1 MQRKSVCVWWLVSLL
16 YQGRVFTGTRIS
28 TGYPS
33 TTPVG
38 LALGP
43 DSPWE
48 DELDPGTLSH
58 PAGKILTCHSLLM
71 PAFSLAHI
79 PPLLT
84 VWLHHM
90 HDAPLPKQ
98 QKLLAAA
105 SAVCLSPTTLSAQ
118 NHSTSELLRTLSR
131 MAASKPTSWLSSR
144 SHILSHLAHP

>member
-1 MQRKSVCVWWLVSLL
+1 ML
-16 YQGRVFTGTRIS
+16 YHGRGHTGTRIS

-58 PAGKILTCHSLLM
+58 PAGRILTFQFVTHACILTRTHST
-71 PAFSLAHI
+71 
-79 PPLLT
+79 PPYGNAST
-84 VWLHHM
+84 H
-90 HDAPLPKQ
+90 ARRSPTQTK
-98 QKLLAAA
+98 KFAAA

-118 NHSTSELLRTLSR
+118 DHSTSELLRTLSR
-131 MAASKPTSWLSSR
+131 MAASKPTSWLSQQL
-144 SHILSHLAHP
+144 HILSHLAHA